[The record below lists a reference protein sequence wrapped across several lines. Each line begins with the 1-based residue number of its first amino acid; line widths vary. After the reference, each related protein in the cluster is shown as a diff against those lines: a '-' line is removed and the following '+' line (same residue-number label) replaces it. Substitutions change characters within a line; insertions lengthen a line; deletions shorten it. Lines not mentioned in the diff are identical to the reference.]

1 MLSFFFFFLKDA
13 LSLLD
18 TLLKLVRVLPCV
30 LCERAWAFRKPSA
43 KPVLKASWCASGM
56 LLLFRRLSKVS
67 GTWPLS
73 RISKPCRDKT
83 RVNCRPAPSRFTTFS
98 RLHVD
103 QTFIK
108 DGVNESVSGGCSKP
122 PWRRLVL
129 DFRVLKPR
137 LWINTERDR
146 ERASLWRR
154 RNKPWWETQWRGFY
168 CKCWRESKIPGQ
180 TFRSAHAVWR
190 GEELG
195 LQNTGDA
202 APILATEKPGQ
213 EEKPSMFS
221 PRRLQ
226 KPPEFGNVYVTF
238 ALACEIYICCK
249 PTQSVSNDSRLTF
262 LQYLPAVRSRSLSGR
277 KTHNRGDRRVIYD
290 LMLNV

>member
-1 MLSFFFFFLKDA
+1 M
-13 LSLLD
+13 
-18 TLLKLVRVLPCV
+18 LKLVRVLPCV

-146 ERASLWRR
+146 ETERDHYGGGETNPGEKHNGGGFTVSAGVRVRYLARRLDQRTRSEEGKSSVCKTPVTPRPSWRLKNLDER
-154 RNKPWWETQWRGFY
+154 KNPQCSHQDVYRN
-168 CKCWRESKIPGQ
+168 
-180 TFRSAHAVWR
+180 
-190 GEELG
+190 
-195 LQNTGDA
+195 LQNS
-202 APILATEKPGQ
+202 E
-213 EEKPSMFS
+213 MFT
-221 PRRLQ
+221 L
-226 KPPEFGNVYVTF
+226 
-238 ALACEIYICCK
+238 
-249 PTQSVSNDSRLTF
+249 
-262 LQYLPAVRSRSLSGR
+262 RSRSHARSTYAANL
-277 KTHNRGDRRVIYD
+277 HNPFRMTRDWHFFSTYLQLDLAHCREEKLITVVIVVSYTTSC
-290 LMLNV
+290 